1 VLGVIVA
8 LSVVRTT
15 IPLAALGY
23 PEGIPLTGGA
33 ITFRLPAQPGL
44 QRIEVRFPIDASGA
58 LAHAQLRLYVD
69 GRQVAA
75 RSGAQLRNATL
86 QADVPV
92 RKGERSVSIT
102 LLSRLIQCGD
112 HAATYRAFVKN
123 TGNVTVTQ
131 DASAAQAAR
140 ASYAGAYTVLEPAHP
155 DASWE
160 ARALAAAYALHVVE
174 GWRRVTVALG
184 ATPAP
189 GTLGVSDLGAIS
201 LPAREPPNGERAFA
215 DLGLSPLEQSGEDV
229 NFVLPFTLG
238 QLRGVPNLLVAMV
251 HVRANAPGRVEA
263 VLNGREINAF
273 SVTAGAQILRVPI
286 AVSGLRGTNAL
297 RIEMRF
303 SHPQTFCESNAPN
316 VSIEGSELQWSG
328 HGDLPMTLERG
339 VSELSG
345 RVTVESDPAIFAQA
359 FAVMNALG
367 LVNRSIDAID
377 ARAVERGATQPGEI
391 EIAAAPGPDIE
402 AAQPASYGEVR
413 VERNGAIVV
422 SYIGDPAVLQRLPQF
437 SGVLAGSDA
446 TRIEFGTTGAIL
458 TRSDPFLTRA
468 QERQRMRW
476 IIWAAFIL
484 VLVVATFLIARRAR
498 RFS

>member
-8 LSVVRTT
+8 LSLVRTT

-23 PEGIPLTGGA
+23 PDGIPLTGGA
-33 ITFRLPAQPGL
+33 VTLRLPAQPGL
-44 QRIEVRFPIDASGA
+44 QRVDVRFPIDASGA

-75 RSGAQLRNATL
+75 RSGEQLRNATL

-92 RKGERSVSIT
+92 RKGERSVYIT

-112 HAATYRAFVKN
+112 RAATYRASVKN
-123 TGNVTVTQ
+123 TGSVIVTQ
-131 DASAAQAAR
+131 DASAAQVAR

-155 DASWE
+155 DASWK

-174 GWRRVTVALG
+174 GWRRVTVVLG

-189 GTLGVSDLGAIS
+189 GTLGVSDPGAIS
-201 LPAREPPNGERAFA
+201 LPARELPIGDRTFA
-215 DLGLSPLEQSGEDV
+215 NFGLSTLEQSGEDV

-251 HVRANAPGRVEA
+251 HMRANAPGRVEA

-273 SVTAGAQILRVPI
+273 SVAAGARTLRVPI

-303 SHPQTFCESNAPN
+303 SHPQTFCEANAPN
-316 VSIEGSELQWSG
+316 VSIEGSELRWSG
-328 HGDLPMTLERG
+328 HGDLPMTLERRIG
-339 VSELSG
+339 ELSG

-377 ARAVERGATQPGEI
+377 ARPLERGATQPGEI
-391 EIAAAPGPDIE
+391 EIGVASDIE
-402 AAQPASYGEVR
+402 APQRVSYGEVR
-413 VERNGAIVV
+413 IERNGAIVV
-422 SYIGDPAVLQRLPQF
+422 SYIGDPAVLQRLPEF
-437 SGVLAGSDA
+437 SSYLAGSDA
-446 TRIEFGTTGAIL
+446 SRIEFGMTGSIV
-458 TRSDPFLTRA
+458 TQGGPFLTHA
-468 QERQRMRW
+468 QEHQRVRW
-476 IIWAAFIL
+476 IIWAAFVL
-484 VLVVATFLIARRAR
+484 VLVGATFLIARRAR